1 MSKQCFARSMASF
14 VQSAPQWVCA
24 ADGTGLRLR
33 AGGLLPNVSFCLRL
47 NAALCIAADA
57 ALEFDHAVERAAEH
71 RKGNGQK
78 CNTPFRPE
86 HFLNTASF
94 VTLFQRCLLDYALK
108 GYGFAENFDFLQ
120 FLSGKMHGFVLRVLR
135 VQGQGFR
142 FFVIPNA
149 LERRFVPDEHGG
161 DFAVVHHVLPADEHD
176 IPVVNRAPIMLS
188 PCARRQKSTSSAS
201 EV

>member
-1 MSKQCFARSMASF
+1 MSKQRFARSMVLF

-57 ALEFDHAVERAAEH
+57 ALEFDHAVKRAAKR

-78 CNTPFRPE
+78 CNAPFHPE
-86 HFLNTASF
+86 HFLNAASF

-108 GYGFAENFDFLQ
+108 GYGFASNSSPEKCMVLYFGF
-120 FLSGKMHGFVLRVLR
+120 SGYRDRV
-135 VQGQGFR
+135 
-142 FFVIPNA
+142 
-149 LERRFVPDEHGG
+149 
-161 DFAVVHHVLPADEHD
+161 
-176 IPVVNRAPIMLS
+176 
-188 PCARRQKSTSSAS
+188 SAS
-201 EV
+201 LSYRTRLSVASSPMSTAAISPSSTMSCRRTNTISPS